1 MATPNEELAI
11 SWWDTKPGAPVG
23 WRTRWTLCAVPEG
36 ATVTLSCPIFE
47 SDDPAVRGMA
57 ALPDLFRPTAMAKL
71 GRLM

>member
-1 MATPNEELAI
+1 M
-11 SWWDTKPGAPVG
+11 
-23 WRTRWTLCAVPEG
+23 PEG